1 MLADYHQGRQY
12 LAATS
17 AAGRALFAGGYTT
30 YGSNSNAVDIYDS
43 ASDTWSVSAL
53 SATRGS
59 KTSHL
64 CAASVGTKAMF
75 AGGTDSNGNPTSLV
89 DIYDAVTGT
98 WATASL
104 SQARYSLAAV
114 TVGSRVIFAGG
125 TKSNQHIYSDMV
137 DIYNDQTG
145 TWSTATLSQAR
156 SELAGATL
164 GTMAI
169 FAGGNAYSGIHYSDV
184 VDIYD
189 TATDTW
195 STTTLSE
202 ARRFI
207 CGTAVAG
214 QAMFAGGE
222 TGTDPYSDRVDIYIP
237 EPATLSLLALSGLAV
252 IRRRR

>member
-75 AGGTDSNGNPTSLV
+75 AGG
-89 DIYDAVTGT
+89 
-98 WATASL
+98 
-104 SQARYSLAAV
+104 
-114 TVGSRVIFAGG
+114 
-125 TKSNQHIYSDMV
+125 
-137 DIYNDQTG
+137 
-145 TWSTATLSQAR
+145 
-156 SELAGATL
+156 
-164 GTMAI
+164 
-169 FAGGNAYSGIHYSDV
+169 
-184 VDIYD
+184 
-189 TATDTW
+189 
-195 STTTLSE
+195 
-202 ARRFI
+202 
-207 CGTAVAG
+207 
-214 QAMFAGGE
+214 E
-222 TGTDPYSDRVDIYIP
+222 TGTDHYSDRVDIYIP